1 MSTWIPLAASFFC
14 CFSSCFINLRSLR
27 LASFRM
33 SSSWEMGSPEQVWG
47 WALWAGRPGPFLVF
61 DYMEN
66 YEFLG
71 EDWVRIMENGV
82 KEGDFRR
89 MYSRVDACTDMP
101 CCFYW
106 EEILREFPDAKVI
119 YVV

>member
-1 MSTWIPLAASFFC
+1 MKVIVAGYPKTGTKTMVAA
-14 CFSSCFINLRSLR
+14 L
-27 LASFRM
+27 
-33 SSSWEMGSPEQVWG
+33 EQLG
-47 WALWAGRPGPFLVF
+47 YTVF